1 MSRTLVVTNDFPT
14 RRGGIEGFV
23 FALCGQLNPDEV
35 VVYTAAMP
43 GAAEFDAA
51 LEFEVVR
58 DRSRMLLPTGR
69 VVRRVQEVLCT
80 RGCDRVLF
88 GASAPLGLLAPALRR
103 AGAEHCVALT
113 HGHETWWATVPG
125 TRSALRRIGDACDT
139 LTYVSRWCAERI
151 GRALSA
157 DARSRMRRLAPG
169 VDCQRFAPGCGGD
182 EVRDRLGI
190 APDDP
195 VVVSVA
201 RMVARKGQ
209 DTLVRAWP
217 SVLAKVPRAV
227 LLLIG
232 DGPNRRNVERLSDRR
247 GVRDNVV
254 FAGSVP
260 WAETPAYF
268 DAGDVFAMPSRTR
281 RGGLEPEALGIVF
294 LEAAACGL
302 PVVVGDSGGSPD
314 AVRHEE
320 TGLLVDA
327 QNRSAVASALVRLLS
342 DQHLAVRMGSAGRA
356 WVSSEWTWHSSGT
369 RLKSLLAGKDPDA

>member
-1 MSRTLVVTNDFPT
+1 
-14 RRGGIEGFV
+14 
-23 FALCGQLNPDEV
+23 
-35 VVYTAAMP
+35 
-43 GAAEFDAA
+43 
-51 LEFEVVR
+51 
-58 DRSRMLLPTGR
+58 
-69 VVRRVQEVLCT
+69 
-80 RGCDRVLF
+80 
-88 GASAPLGLLAPALRR
+88 
-103 AGAEHCVALT
+103 VALT

-139 LTYVSRWCAERI
+139 LTYVSRWCAERV

-169 VDCQRFAPGCGGD
+169 VDSQRFAPACGGD
-182 EVRDRLGI
+182 EVRAGLGI
-190 APDDP
+190 AAEDP

-217 SVLAKVPRAV
+217 SVLVEMPRAV

-232 DGPNRRNVERLSDRR
+232 DGPNRQRVERLSDRL

-260 WAETPAYF
+260 WVETPAYF
-268 DAGDVFAMPSRTR
+268 DAGNVFAMPSRTR

-302 PVVVGDSGGSPD
+302 PVVVGESGGSPD

-327 QNRSAVASALVRLLS
+327 RNPSAVASALVLLLS
-342 DQHLAVRMGSAGRA
+342 DQHRAVRMGSAGRA
-356 WVSSEWTWHSSGT
+356 WVRSEWTWHSSGS